1 MKQESAATKNIMT
14 DIFREMLFIQIMAV
28 ITATIG
34 SVVDG
39 IIIGNFLGR
48 EAMAA
53 FSIATPFFV
62 FMSCFSNMVG
72 NGAQSLGGNQLGKG
86 DRDALNGTFSLTVM
100 IVCIFGLAVFLVAF
114 VFNVQI
120 AVLLGADEPTINN
133 VADYIKG
140 LSYGALPIMLN
151 GPMIR
156 FLQLDK
162 AQKFSFL
169 GVVVMTVTNICG
181 DLLNVFVFKKG
192 MYGMAAATSVGYIAA
207 VVVLSTHFFGKHT
220 ELKFDTAKIKM
231 KELKDII
238 VIGLPT
244 AVGQICTVLKTVC
257 LNRIF
262 LTLAGTL
269 FVAAYAG
276 QNTISTLLI
285 SVSLGFGMTTLL
297 ICSVLVGEEDR
308 TSLVRTLKDSLKL
321 SVLINAVIALLV
333 IIGADFLA
341 SLFGKGDL
349 ETRTISARILRIYAV
364 SLPIGII
371 NVNLQNFFQSL
382 KKTML
387 VNVICILSNFGLVVL
402 FALILPVIAGRDSVW
417 FLFPL
422 SQIVTLLLIVL
433 ISIVHNRGIPKS
445 FEAFLMLDD
454 DFGVSED
461 NRLDITIN
469 NVDMVVG
476 VSEEIIA
483 FCHDHGID
491 GRRSFFS
498 GLAIEEMAGN
508 IVKHGFEKKKN
519 NLIEIRV
526 AYKDDTVRIRIRDNC
541 KGFNPVDYLN
551 KPDDEDITHNIG
563 IRLVSKTA
571 RIFHYQS
578 TFKLN
583 ILTIEM

>member
-262 LTLAGTL
+262 LALAGTL

-285 SVSLGFGMTTLL
+285 SVSL
-297 ICSVLVGEEDR
+297 V
-308 TSLVRTLKDSLKL
+308 
-321 SVLINAVIALLV
+321 
-333 IIGADFLA
+333 
-341 SLFGKGDL
+341 
-349 ETRTISARILRIYAV
+349 
-364 SLPIGII
+364 
-371 NVNLQNFFQSL
+371 
-382 KKTML
+382 
-387 VNVICILSNFGLVVL
+387 
-402 FALILPVIAGRDSVW
+402 
-417 FLFPL
+417 
-422 SQIVTLLLIVL
+422 
-433 ISIVHNRGIPKS
+433 
-445 FEAFLMLDD
+445 
-454 DFGVSED
+454 
-461 NRLDITIN
+461 
-469 NVDMVVG
+469 
-476 VSEEIIA
+476 
-483 FCHDHGID
+483 
-491 GRRSFFS
+491 
-498 GLAIEEMAGN
+498 
-508 IVKHGFEKKKN
+508 
-519 NLIEIRV
+519 
-526 AYKDDTVRIRIRDNC
+526 
-541 KGFNPVDYLN
+541 
-551 KPDDEDITHNIG
+551 
-563 IRLVSKTA
+563 
-571 RIFHYQS
+571 
-578 TFKLN
+578 
-583 ILTIEM
+583 